1 MSADV
6 SRRVFWQ
13 ERFARYR
20 WPRRSAADWYE
31 RYKRAWE
38 TLENGPLHAVDRA
51 YDSRVW
57 ATWGLIAHARDA
69 LPFAL
74 EMARSKNPEVRAD
87 ATSVFEAVRDD
98 PVAVQALLEM
108 VEAGGDPEP
117 VDSAIDALGR
127 MRVREAIPALAEIVR
142 DPAADGDTRH
152 GAAWSLL
159 QIVGRASRRDPV
171 ERALAWLDENEVDTR
186 RDER

>member
-1 MSADV
+1 M
-6 SRRVFWQ
+6 SRRVYWQ

-20 WPRRSAADWYE
+20 WPRRSAADWYA
-31 RYKRAWE
+31 RYQRAWE
-38 TLENGPLHAVDRA
+38 TLANGPVHAVDRA
-51 YDSRVW
+51 YDRRVW
-57 ATWGLIAHARDA
+57 ATWGLKARAREA

-87 ATSVFEAVRDD
+87 ATSILEAGREEPSAVR
-98 PVAVQALLEM
+98 ALLEL

-127 MRVREAIPALAEIVR
+127 MRAREALRALANIVR
-142 DPAADGDTRH
+142 DPAADGDTRY

-159 QIVGRASRRDPV
+159 QIVGSGRRSDPV
-171 ERALAWLDENEVDTR
+171 ESALAWLDENELDAARDT
-186 RDER
+186 